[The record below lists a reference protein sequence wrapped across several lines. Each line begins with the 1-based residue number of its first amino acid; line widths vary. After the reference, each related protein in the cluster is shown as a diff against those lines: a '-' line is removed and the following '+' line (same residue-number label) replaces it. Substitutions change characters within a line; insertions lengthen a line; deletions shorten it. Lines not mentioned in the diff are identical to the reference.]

1 MALPLSLCSLV
12 GQNVA
17 DLASTDLD
25 RPTVFSP
32 VDARNECREERG
44 LLRPLTFSGHAK
56 ARAFLALLR
65 LVTLYKM
72 DVGWNIE

>member
-1 MALPLSLCSLV
+1 ML
-12 GQNVA
+12 QI
-17 DLASTDLD
+17 LASTDLD

-32 VDARNECREERG
+32 VDARNEFREERP

-65 LVTLYKM
+65 LVISLR
-72 DVGWNIE
+72 DGPGVEHRVGTVSAVAF